1 MAKRRLTAKK
11 VLAVDFGASSGRVM
25 LGSFDGEKIELE
37 EIHRFANEPVFLNDT
52 MYWDFLRL
60 FHEVKQ
66 GLIRAKRIDGI
77 QSISVDTWGVD
88 FGLLDRDGRLMESPI
103 HYRDARTQGMLEKSF
118 EKMEKERFY
127 QITGNQFMEI
137 NTAFQLLALLE
148 KRKEFLERADA
159 LLLMPDL
166 FLYFLSGAKV
176 SECSIASTTQL
187 FDMKQRTWSEE
198 VIRHLEIPEYLFQK
212 VIPSA
217 VKVGTLQESICRE
230 LGIAPMDVVA
240 VAGHDTQ
247 CALAAVPS
255 MEKEFLFLSCGTWSL
270 IGTELDAPVM
280 NEAAQRYN
288 VTNEAAYKDKV
299 SFLKN
304 IIGLWLIQESRRQW
318 MREGHEYSFSELE
331 RLAADAEAFSCL
343 IDPDAPEFAPAGD
356 IPGKIRAYAAK
367 TGQKMPDSVGAIVRC
382 INESLALKYRAAK
395 EEIEACT
402 GKIYPKIHMVGGGTQ
417 SRMLCQMTADACG
430 CPVAAGP
437 VEATVLGNVVL
448 QLIASGD
455 ISDLKEARAML
466 ARTEKVE
473 VYLPREQEKE
483 GWNERYQE
491 YRKRILHQM

>member
-1 MAKRRLTAKK
+1 MAKK

-25 LGSFDGEKIELE
+25 LGSFDGKKIELE
-37 EIHRFANEPVFLNDT
+37 EVHRFANEPVFLHDT

-66 GLIRAKRIDGI
+66 GILKAKRTGKI

-88 FGLLDRDGRLMESPI
+88 FGLLDGDGRLMESPI

-118 EKMEKERFY
+118 EKIEKERFY

-137 NTAFQLLALLE
+137 NTAFQLLALKE
-148 KRKEFLERADA
+148 KRPEFLRRADA

-166 FLYFLSGAKV
+166 FLYFLSGEKR

-187 FDMKQRTWSEE
+187 FDMKQRTWSSE
-198 VIRHLEIPEYLFQK
+198 VIQKLGIPQHLFQK

-217 VKVGTLQESICRE
+217 VKVGTLQKSICRE
-230 LGIAPMDVVA
+230 LGAEQMDVIA

-255 MEKEFLFLSCGTWSL
+255 VEKEFLFLSCGTWSL

-288 VTNEAAYKDKV
+288 VTNEAAYKNKI

-304 IIGLWLIQESRRQW
+304 IIGLWLVQESRRQW
-318 MREGHEYSFSELE
+318 MREGQEYSFSELE
-331 RLAADAEAFSCL
+331 QLAADAEAFSCL
-343 IDPDAPEFAPAGD
+343 IDPNAPEFAPAGD
-356 IPGKIRAYAAK
+356 IPGRIRIYAEK
-367 TGQKMPDSVGAIVRC
+367 TGQKVPETVGAVVRC
-382 INESLALKYRAAK
+382 INESLALQYRTAK

-402 GKIYPKIHMVGGGTQ
+402 GKTYTKIHMVGGGTQ

-437 VEATVLGNVVL
+437 VEATVLGNVIL
-448 QLIASGD
+448 QFIASGD
-455 ISDLKEARAML
+455 IRDLKEARTIL
-466 ARTEKVE
+466 ANTENVE
-473 VYLPREQEKE
+473 WYLPREQEKE
-483 GWNERYQE
+483 MWNALCQKVKWETEKIR
-491 YRKRILHQM
+491 